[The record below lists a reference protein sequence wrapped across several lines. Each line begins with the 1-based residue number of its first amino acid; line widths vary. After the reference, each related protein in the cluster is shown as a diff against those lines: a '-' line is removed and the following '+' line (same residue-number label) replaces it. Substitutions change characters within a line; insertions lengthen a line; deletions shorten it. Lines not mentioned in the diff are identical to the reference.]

1 MSTLQTKITKV
12 NEIITVYDQI
22 DYTLCKQNQKQTL
35 IGARSWSNVLVDSD
49 FRIVATKLDVQLS
62 KTYPKTIK
70 TNFQNRLI
78 QIYFEMI
85 QLEMNINNN

>member
-1 MSTLQTKITKV
+1 M
-12 NEIITVYDQI
+12 
-22 DYTLCKQNQKQTL
+22 CKQNQKQTL

-78 QIYFEMI
+78 QICFEMI
-85 QLEMNINNN
+85 QLRNEYKQQLKDKINIIQYSHYGCKQKW